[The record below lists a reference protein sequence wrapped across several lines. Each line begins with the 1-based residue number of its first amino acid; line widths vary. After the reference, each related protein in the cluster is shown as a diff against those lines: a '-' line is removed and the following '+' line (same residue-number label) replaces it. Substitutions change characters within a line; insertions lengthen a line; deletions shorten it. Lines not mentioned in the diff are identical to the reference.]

1 MSRRNATRI
10 ALALVIVS
18 AALHAGWVWI
28 LVLNVR
34 SGLTGDAFAYVGA
47 VTNAVPVV
55 AFVAVGFLVATRK
68 PDNPIGWLLL
78 LTGPISG
85 LPLLAT
91 QYAAYALLAGHGELP
106 GGRAIAVALNGMWI
120 PSFFVLIMLALLFP
134 TGRPPTRR
142 WRLVVWLA
150 AVSLIPLFL
159 ISHMLELDPPF
170 SEIRNPFRYEPHGI
184 VAGALSLCIISG
196 LLASAVAACASVVVR
211 FRRSKG
217 DEREQLKWFVLA
229 ASTLPLGLMI
239 HLSAE
244 TFAPGV
250 IAAVEAGFSLASSLL
265 PIAIGI
271 AILKYR
277 LYEID
282 RIISRT
288 LVYGGLTV
296 VLSAVY
302 IGLVLAGQALFSS
315 FAGGSN
321 LAIAASTL
329 AVAALFLPVRS
340 RVQHFVDRRFY
351 RRRYDAQR
359 TLEGFGARLRKQ
371 VDLDGLSTD
380 LQRAVQ
386 ESMQPAHVALW
397 LRAGERP

>member
-1 MSRRNATRI
+1 MTGRTATR
-10 ALALVIVS
+10 LAWTPVIVTIV
-18 AALHAGWVWI
+18 LHVGWVWL
-28 LVLNVR
+28 LVLNIR
-34 SGLTGDAFAYVGA
+34 AGLTGDTFSSVSAI
-47 VTNAVPVV
+47 TNAVPVV

-78 LTGPISG
+78 VTGPISG
-85 LPLLAT
+85 LTLLAT

-106 GGRAIAVALNGMWI
+106 GGRAIAVALNGMFI
-120 PSFFVLIMLALLFP
+120 PSLFVLIMLALLFP

-150 AVSLIPLFL
+150 AVSLTLLFL

-170 SEIRNPFRYEPHGI
+170 SEIRNPLRYEPRGI
-184 VAGALSLCIISG
+184 VAGALFLCIISG
-196 LLASAVAACASVVVR
+196 LFASAVAACASVIVR

-244 TFAPGV
+244 TFAPSA

-288 LVYGGLTV
+288 LVYASLTV
-296 VLSAVY
+296 VLAGVY

-315 FAGGSN
+315 FVGGSN
-321 LAIAASTL
+321 LAIAVSTL

-340 RVQHFVDRRFY
+340 RVQTFVDRRFY
-351 RRRYDAQR
+351 RRRYNAQR
-359 TLEGFGARLRKQ
+359 TLEAFGSRLREQ
-371 VDLDGLSTD
+371 VDLGALSGELRGVVDDT
-380 LQRAVQ
+380 
-386 ESMQPAHVALW
+386 MQPTHVGLW
-397 LRAGERP
+397 LRDVPR

>member
-1 MSRRNATRI
+1 MSRRSSTRI
-10 ALALVIVS
+10 AWALVIVS

-91 QYAAYALLAGHGELP
+91 QYAAYALLARHGELP
-106 GGRAIAVALNGMWI
+106 GGRAIAVALNGMWV
-120 PSFFVLIMLALLFP
+120 PSLFVLIMLALLFP

-142 WRLVVWLA
+142 WRFVVWLA
-150 AVSLIPLFL
+150 AVSLTLVFL

-170 SEIRNPFRYEPHGI
+170 SEIRNPLRYEPRGI
-184 VAGALSLCIISG
+184 VAGALFLCIISG
-196 LLASAVAACASVVVR
+196 LFASAVAACASVIVR

-244 TFAPGV
+244 TFAPSA

-282 RIISRT
+282 RIISRA

-296 VLSAVY
+296 VLGGAY

-315 FAGGSN
+315 FVGGSN
-321 LAIAASTL
+321 LAIAVSTL

-340 RVQHFVDRRFY
+340 RVQTFVDRRFY
-351 RRRYDAQR
+351 RRRYNAQR
-359 TLEGFGARLRKQ
+359 TLEAFGSRLREQ
-371 VDLDGLSTD
+371 VDLGALSGELRGVVDDT
-380 LQRAVQ
+380 
-386 ESMQPAHVALW
+386 MQPTHVGLW
-397 LRAGERP
+397 LRDVPR